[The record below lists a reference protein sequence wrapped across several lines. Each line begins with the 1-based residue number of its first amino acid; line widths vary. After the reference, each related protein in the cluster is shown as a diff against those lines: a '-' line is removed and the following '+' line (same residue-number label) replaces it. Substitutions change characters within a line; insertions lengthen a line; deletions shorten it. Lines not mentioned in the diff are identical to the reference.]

1 MRAAA
6 RNGSVFAALSGVPRG
21 VWILGF
27 VSMLMDISS
36 EIIHALLPVYLVTV
50 MGASTLV
57 VGLIEGVS
65 EASVALAKVLSGMLS
80 DRLGKRRPLV
90 AFGYGLAA
98 LSKPAFPLA
107 LSINWIIAARIVDRI
122 GKGIRGA
129 PRDALIA
136 DLSPDGLRGASFG
149 LRQALD
155 TMGAVIGPL
164 LALVG
169 MWITVNNFK
178 LVFWLAVVPGFLSFA
193 LATFA
198 VPEPERTSAQAR
210 HPIVF
215 KREVITALGQRF
227 WLVIAIAAIFT
238 LARFSEAFLI
248 LRAQSTGLSLAYVP
262 LVLVVMNLTYAAAA
276 YPAGAFSDSLDR
288 YSLLS
293 WSLVPLIAADL
304 LLATAN
310 GLAAT
315 FSGIALWG
323 LHLALSQGLLSAL
336 VADTAPANLRGTA
349 FGIFS
354 LVTGVALL
362 FASLIAGGVWDASG
376 PRATFAIGATIAS
389 LALLGLQLS
398 RRGNEVMP

>member
-1 MRAAA
+1 MQADSRM
-6 RNGSVFAALSGVPRG
+6 NSVRFALSGVPRG
-21 VWILGF
+21 VWVLGF

-50 MGASTLV
+50 MGASTLF
-57 VGLIEGVS
+57 VGLIEGIS
-65 EASVALAKVLSGMLS
+65 EASAALAKVVSGMLS
-80 DRLGKRRPLV
+80 DRLAKRRPLV
-90 AFGYGLAA
+90 ALGYGLAA

-107 LSINWIIAARIVDRI
+107 LSLNWIIAARIVDRV

-164 LALVG
+164 LALLG
-169 MWITVNNFK
+169 MWFTANNFK

-193 LATFA
+193 LAAFA
-198 VPEPERTSAQAR
+198 VPEPERTSAQAQ

-215 KREVITALGQRF
+215 KREVITALGRRF

-248 LRAQSTGLSLAYVP
+248 LRAQSAGLSVAYVP
-262 LVLVVMNLTYAAAA
+262 LVLVVMNVAYAAAA
-276 YPAGAFSDSLDR
+276 YPAGALSDSEDR
-288 YSLLS
+288 YRLLS

-304 LLATAN
+304 FLATAT
-310 GLAAT
+310 GLGSVFA
-315 FSGIALWG
+315 GIALWG

-336 VADTAPANLRGTA
+336 VADTAPASLRGTA

-354 LVTGVALL
+354 FVTGIALL
-362 FASLIAGGVWDASG
+362 LASVIAGAVWDTAG
-376 PRATFAIGATIAS
+376 PSATFATGAGIAVA
-389 LALLGLQLS
+389 ALVGLYLS
-398 RRGNEVMP
+398 RQRDEVVT